1 MMSEGSEKL
10 TGLKD
15 QLVNRSLSRRRFAGV
30 SAGAFAAA
38 MLGGAALPSMGHVVM
53 AQDGGKE
60 FHSAYPFDEPPKGH
74 FNSFAS
80 TGSILQ
86 GPTTVYGDLIIS
98 PLAMFYWA
106 TQTWEPLLATDWAF
120 IKSGASAATP
130 GASAVASAIASAV
143 ASPVASPIASPA
155 TGGGLDGVSALAGKA
170 AIVAPPG
177 ADTFVVKLREGVIW
191 SDDSAFTA
199 KDVVDTF
206 WCLRIMSNVVWNFI
220 DDVQAVDDHTVS
232 FHMSVPATV
241 VERYVIRASNPR
253 PSSIYADWAQKSR
266 DLFSSGKTMDDPEG
280 KQLLDQ
286 FNQFR
291 PDKVIATGLYT
302 IDIPSITG
310 AQMTL
315 PKNPKAWNADK
326 ALFDK
331 IINYNGETDTIT
343 PVVLAKEVDYA
354 THGFA
359 PASTEQMIASGIRIL
374 RPPTYAGAALY
385 MNIGKLSAA
394 FGDEKVRQGLAH
406 AINRDQSG
414 TVSLGPSGVGVK
426 LMAGFSDNSV
436 PLWVPDPSVLNAY
449 ENDADKASAL
459 LQEAGWSKN
468 GDKWKTPDGN
478 DAKFELTFP
487 AEFADYSATGSD
499 LADQLT
505 NWGIE
510 TTPRAITYTQ
520 QPVDMDKGD
529 FELGIQ
535 GWGSS
540 NNPHPHFSFVVPFLT
555 RNYPI
560 AKNNGGRGIDF
571 PLEQDTKVA
580 GKVNIEQLI
589 TDSARGLDTEKQKAE
604 VTTIAQ
610 VFNELLPCIPLYE
623 RYGNNAALE
632 GVRVKAWPADDD
644 PLLKNAF
651 YADGIPTLLMYTGKI
666 EPV

>member
-1 MMSEGSEKL
+1 MSDRSEKP

-15 QLVNRSLSRRRFAGV
+15 QLLSRSFSRRRFAGV

-38 MLGGAALPSMGHVVM
+38 MLGGAALPAAAGRVVM
-53 AQDGGKE
+53 AQNGGKE
-60 FHSAYPFDEPPKGH
+60 FHAAYPYDEPPKGH

-80 TGSILQ
+80 TGNILQ
-86 GPTTVYGDLIIS
+86 GATTVYGDLIIE

-106 TQTWEPLLATDWAF
+106 TQTWEPLLATDWGF
-120 IKSGASAATP
+120 VKSKGGTATP
-130 GASAVASAIASAV
+130 GAA
-143 ASPVASPIASPA
+143 ASPA
-155 TGGGLDGVSALAGKA
+155 AASPSASPAASGSPLDGVSAVAGKA
-170 AIVAPPG
+170 AIVAPND
-177 ADTFVVKLREGVIW
+177 ADTFVVKLREGVVW
-191 SDDSAFTA
+191 SDDTPFTS

-220 DDVQAVDDHTVS
+220 DEVTAVDDHTVS

-253 PSSIYADWAQKSR
+253 PSAIYAGMAQKAR
-266 DLFSSGKTMDDPEG
+266 DLFGSGKTMDDPEG
-280 KQLLDQ
+280 KQLIDEM
-286 FNQFR
+286 NKFR
-291 PDKVIATGLYT
+291 PDKVIATGPYT

-331 IINYNGETDTIT
+331 IVNYNGETDTIT

-359 PASTEQMIASGIRIL
+359 PATTEQMLKTGIRVL
-374 RPPTYAGAALY
+374 RPPTYSGAALY
-385 MNIGKLSAA
+385 MNIGKLKEA
-394 FGDEKVRQGLAH
+394 FGNEKARQGLAH
-406 AINRDQSG
+406 GINRDQSG

-436 PLWVPDPSVLNAY
+436 PLWVADPSVFDTYA
-449 ENDADKASAL
+449 NDAAKAEAL
-459 LQEAGWSKN
+459 LTEAGWKKN
-468 GDKWKTPDGN
+468 GDKWQTPDGK

-487 AEFADYSATGSD
+487 AEYADYSATGSD
-499 LADQLT
+499 MADQLT
-505 NWGIE
+505 NFGIE

-520 QPVDMDKGD
+520 QPVDMDKGN
-529 FELGIQ
+529 FEMGIQ
-535 GWGSS
+535 GWGNS
-540 NNPHPHFSFVVPFLT
+540 NNPHPHFSFVTPFLT

-571 PLEQDTKVA
+571 PLEQETKVA

-604 VTTIAQ
+604 VTTIAR

-632 GVRVKAWPADDD
+632 GVRVKAWPADND

-651 YADGIPTLLMYTGKI
+651 YADGIPTLLMFTGKI